1 MLFIFVFPVNADVQH
16 DVQDGL
22 YALGYKVK
30 PDGKIGSKTTR
41 AIKAF
46 IDKNSSELYPDDFT
60 KISDTINKIII
71 KRAVD
76 DAKKVSWSYKS
87 AEISIAADNHATNVF
102 KGLDSIKSAVRSG
115 FNNITLTFNCS
126 GRERIQFDAPISYPL
141 SRRTGCLIP
150 YAKYGDDFSA
160 SRDATDIY
168 ISEAKKY
175 GMTVTLK
182 PMFLSLTRK
191 NDHGYEYGKIPTKDF
206 FDGNG
211 TTFDGYIEIIKRIAK
226 YSESKNV
233 DYLQIG
239 TEFIN
244 LNRKIPKSNRWSNII
259 KNIKNE
265 FSGKLIYAHNLGPEG
280 SRRDMFNYKEIWKSV
295 DYIGINFYPSNVLN
309 GKKYYT
315 SAEISRA
322 FKKASID
329 SGNGIKSLQKL
340 SKLFSKKIIMTETSF
355 PTWRGSA
362 NWMFRIECDYDNKG
376 KSGWLY
382 TEGPLASKEPSLIA
396 AQVLADGWY
405 HTFKD
410 LNFIAGAN
418 HSFWYLT
425 WHDGTH
431 YPKYNKRVGL
441 SECSRH
447 IFKNEGLK
455 QIISAYYK

>member
-30 PDGKIGSKTTR
+30 PDRKIGSKTTR

-46 IDKNSSELYPDDFT
+46 IDKNSLDFYPDDFT

-76 DAKKVSWSYKS
+76 DAKKVSWSFKS
-87 AEISIAADNHATNVF
+87 AEISIAADNQATNVF
-102 KGLDSIKSAVRSG
+102 KGLDSIKSAARSG

-126 GRERIQFDAPISYPL
+126 RHQRIQFDAPISYPL

-150 YAKYGDDFSA
+150 YVKYGDDFSA

-182 PMFLSLTRK
+182 PMFLSLTDK
-191 NDHGYEYGKIPTKDF
+191 NHHGYEYGKIPTKDF

-244 LNRKIPKSNRWSNII
+244 LNRKIPKSIRWSNII

-265 FSGKLIYAHNLGPEG
+265 FSGKLIYAHNFGTKG
-280 SRRDMFNYKEIWKSV
+280 SGRDVF
-295 DYIGINFYPSNVLN
+295 
-309 GKKYYT
+309 
-315 SAEISRA
+315 
-322 FKKASID
+322 
-329 SGNGIKSLQKL
+329 
-340 SKLFSKKIIMTETSF
+340 
-355 PTWRGSA
+355 
-362 NWMFRIECDYDNKG
+362 
-376 KSGWLY
+376 
-382 TEGPLASKEPSLIA
+382 
-396 AQVLADGWY
+396 
-405 HTFKD
+405 
-410 LNFIAGAN
+410 
-418 HSFWYLT
+418 
-425 WHDGTH
+425 
-431 YPKYNKRVGL
+431 
-441 SECSRH
+441 
-447 IFKNEGLK
+447 
-455 QIISAYYK
+455 

>member
-46 IDKNSSELYPDDFT
+46 IDKNSLELYPDDFT

-182 PMFLSLTRK
+182 PMFLSLNNK
-191 NDHGYEYGKIPTKDF
+191 NRHGYEYG
-206 FDGNG
+206 
-211 TTFDGYIEIIKRIAK
+211 
-226 YSESKNV
+226 
-233 DYLQIG
+233 
-239 TEFIN
+239 
-244 LNRKIPKSNRWSNII
+244 
-259 KNIKNE
+259 
-265 FSGKLIYAHNLGPEG
+265 
-280 SRRDMFNYKEIWKSV
+280 
-295 DYIGINFYPSNVLN
+295 
-309 GKKYYT
+309 
-315 SAEISRA
+315 
-322 FKKASID
+322 
-329 SGNGIKSLQKL
+329 
-340 SKLFSKKIIMTETSF
+340 
-355 PTWRGSA
+355 
-362 NWMFRIECDYDNKG
+362 
-376 KSGWLY
+376 
-382 TEGPLASKEPSLIA
+382 
-396 AQVLADGWY
+396 
-405 HTFKD
+405 
-410 LNFIAGAN
+410 
-418 HSFWYLT
+418 
-425 WHDGTH
+425 
-431 YPKYNKRVGL
+431 
-441 SECSRH
+441 
-447 IFKNEGLK
+447 
-455 QIISAYYK
+455 